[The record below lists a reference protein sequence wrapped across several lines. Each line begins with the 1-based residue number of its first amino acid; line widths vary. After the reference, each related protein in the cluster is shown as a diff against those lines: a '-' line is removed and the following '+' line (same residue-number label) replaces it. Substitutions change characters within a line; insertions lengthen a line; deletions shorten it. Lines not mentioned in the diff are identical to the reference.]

1 MKVTEVSRY
10 GYCMCY
16 LLDRSTYVIAPRVKS
31 QASELGKHPLF
42 RRTVCGPRPCLSAEQ
57 VTFATCIRC
66 GEDARRRPAGHAS
79 MFNKESSNRY
89 S

>member
-1 MKVTEVSRY
+1 MKVTEVSRHS
-10 GYCMCY
+10 YCMCY
-16 LLDRSTYVIAPRVKS
+16 LLGSSAYAIALVINN

-42 RRTVCGPRPCLSAEQ
+42 RRTVCGPRPYLSAEQ

-79 MFNKESSNRY
+79 MFNKESLNRY